1 MGSTFQDGIALCLFF
16 NAKTLQYRLILLFAG
31 VGEGILLR
39 LLNSRLK
46 GLAGLDFE
54 SCVFL
59 FISGFSFDDFI

>member
-16 NAKTLQYRLILLFAG
+16 DAETLRYRLSLLFAG
-31 VGEGILLR
+31 VGEGSLLF
-39 LLNSRLK
+39 LLKSRLK

-59 FISGFSFDDFI
+59 FIFGFSFDDFI